1 MRPVRARTF
10 LWAAAVSGAAAAIGH
25 VALRTEGGAKVD
37 RSLFRCMNRGHGP
50 EADRF
55 FFGVTEMG
63 SLYASGAAAS
73 ALFLAGRRREAAR
86 ALAAA
91 GAAWVAGQV
100 VKEVVDRPRPYE
112 DDPDDTRKL
121 IAEPMGTSWPSSHPA
136 VLTAF
141 TRVAARELGLGAFA
155 RTALGALD
163 LTVAASRVYLG
174 VHYPADAASGLL
186 MGRALARV
194 WPRGRSAGSG

>member
-1 MRPVRARTF
+1 MRPVRARTL
-10 LWAAAVSGAAAAIGH
+10 LWAAAVGGAAAAIGH
-25 VALRTEGGAKVD
+25 VAFRTEQGAKTD
-37 RSLFRCMNRGHGP
+37 RDLFRWINQGHGP
-50 EADRF
+50 QADRLF
-55 FFGVTEMG
+55 SGVTEMG

-73 ALFLAGRRREAAR
+73 ALFLHGRRREAAR

-91 GAAWVAGQV
+91 GAAWIAGQV

-112 DDPDDTRKL
+112 DDPDGTRKM

-141 TRVAARELGLGAFA
+141 TRVAARELGLGVPAKA
-155 RTALGALD
+155 ALGTLD

-174 VHYPADAASGLL
+174 VHYPADVASGLL

-194 WPRGRSAGSG
+194 WPKGRSAGSG